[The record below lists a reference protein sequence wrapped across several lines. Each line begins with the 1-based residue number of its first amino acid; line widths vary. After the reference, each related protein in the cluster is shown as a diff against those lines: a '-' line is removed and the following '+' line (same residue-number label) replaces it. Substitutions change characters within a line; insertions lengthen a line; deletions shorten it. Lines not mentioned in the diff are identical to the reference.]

1 MLSQQCPSSQHQAT
15 ASIDARRIRRNVG
28 GPSGAIDKQQRS
40 CEGETAMHTPF
51 RLSLVAGLSVAGV
64 GAAAAQSD
72 PCVWRYY
79 VTNALHAQQA
89 KDSQAGLLR
98 EGRASAV
105 ERDIRFVQH
114 HERYF
119 ADGSLAPT
127 GDTALR

>member
-1 MLSQQCPSSQHQAT
+1 
-15 ASIDARRIRRNVG
+15 
-28 GPSGAIDKQQRS
+28 
-40 CEGETAMHTPF
+40 MHTPF

-79 VTNALHAQQA
+79 VTHALHAQ
-89 KDSQAGLLR
+89 
-98 EGRASAV
+98 
-105 ERDIRFVQH
+105 QH

-119 ADGSLAPT
+119 ADGSLAPS